1 MELVAF
7 ARNVDNLPCD
17 REGSAVHTK
26 PNPGRCFCITLYCI
40 FVSNLV
46 YGFESVCVRVCV
58 RMYMCI
64 SLQTCVLVCMY
75 VGVSYLSAVYMRK
88 RVCVSMCLFSNCFV
102 RA

>member
-1 MELVAF
+1 
-7 ARNVDNLPCD
+7 
-17 REGSAVHTK
+17 
-26 PNPGRCFCITLYCI
+26 
-40 FVSNLV
+40 
-46 YGFESVCVRVCV
+46 
-58 RMYMCI
+58 MYLCI